1 VPRQQP
7 GKNYRGRRRLPKLP
21 SRRYAAVVTTA
32 FMGASFV
39 ALAAGT
45 MPDSLKDAG
54 GDPTAQ
60 VLSVEDRLNAI
71 DKANRSDGRYGPAV
85 SADQDAPDLWM
96 LPLKAKFEI
105 TTLFQ
110 MRWGTM
116 HFGVDM
122 AAPEGTPIYAAHAGT
137 VTVAGW
143 EGGYGLATFIDH
155 GKGIETVYGHQS
167 SLYVAAGQHVEAG
180 QMIGRVGTTGYS
192 TGAHLHFEVNIN
204 KGHIDPMKFMLQ
216 NGVDIEN
223 RQEAASGGTV
233 IS

>member
-1 VPRQQP
+1 MPRQQP
-7 GKNYRGRRRLPKLP
+7 GKGYRGRRRLPKLP

-32 FMGASFV
+32 FMGASVV

-45 MPDSLKDAG
+45 MPDSLGARG
-54 GDPTAQ
+54 GDPYAQ

-71 DKANRSDGRYGPAV
+71 DKANRSDDRYGPAV
-85 SADQDAPDLWM
+85 SAEQGAPDVWM

-105 TTLFQ
+105 TSLFEV
-110 MRWGTM
+110 RWGTM

-137 VTVAGW
+137 ITASGW

-155 GKGIETVYGHQS
+155 GKGIQTVYGHQS
-167 SLYVAAGQHVEAG
+167 SLYVSQGQHVEAG

-192 TGAHLHFEVNIN
+192 TGAHLHFEVNVN
-204 KGHIDPMKFMLQ
+204 GRHYDPMKFMLQ
-216 NGVDIEN
+216 NGVDIQN

-233 IS
+233 IT